1 MNREKIYEYAEKTYQ
16 TLPEYLWRKNPNYA
30 VLRHNENQ
38 KWYAIIMNVPKNKFG
53 LDGSDE
59 IDVMNIKC
67 DPDMIGSLRMTKG
80 FFPAYHMNKENWIS
94 VALDGSVEEELLF
107 HLLDIS
113 YEQTAGKKR
122 KA

>member
-38 KWYAIIMNVPKNKFG
+38 KWYAIMMNVPKNKFG

>member
-1 MNREKIYEYAEKTYQ
+1 MNREIIYEYAEKTYQ
-16 TLPEYLWRKNPNYA
+16 TLPEYLWTKHPKDA
-30 VLRHNENQ
+30 VLRHKQNQ
-38 KWYAIIMNVPKNKFG
+38 KWYTVIMNVPKKKFG

>member
-1 MNREKIYEYAEKTYQ
+1 MDRTLILEYAAEKYGTVADY
-16 TLPEYLWRKNPNYA
+16 PWIKYPRYV
-30 VLRHNENQ
+30 VLRHSGNQ
-38 KWYAIIMNVPKNKFG
+38 KWYAVIMNVPKNKLG

-67 DPDMIGSLRMTKG
+67 DPDMIGSLRMGEG

-94 VALDGSVEEELLF
+94 VALDGSVEGELLF